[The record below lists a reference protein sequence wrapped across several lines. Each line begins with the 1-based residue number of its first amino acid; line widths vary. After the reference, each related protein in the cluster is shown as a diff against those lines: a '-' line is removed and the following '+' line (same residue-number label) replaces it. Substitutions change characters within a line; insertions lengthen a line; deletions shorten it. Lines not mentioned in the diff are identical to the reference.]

1 MPMKTHNLEIEH
13 FLSWPTSPFKTFYS
27 APHPPFTLVEDW
39 EKLQGVFIDPG
50 LLSLTNWPF
59 VLLSFLSHAKS
70 WRYIIYYKTS
80 IWRQIEFVALK
91 ILKQRWFWDEL
102 RLPWWLSGK
111 ESTCQWRRCRFD
123 PWVGMIPWRGKWKPT
138 TVFLPGKSHGQRS
151 LGGHSP
157 WGCKEFDTS

>member
-1 MPMKTHNLEIEH
+1 M
-13 FLSWPTSPFKTFYS
+13 
-27 APHPPFTLVEDW
+27 EDW

-80 IWRQIEFVALK
+80 FCLK
-91 ILKQRWFWDEL
+91 ADRICGSKNSETEMVLRWTKAHQA
-102 RLPWWLSGK
+102 LPWWLSGK

-123 PWVGMIPWRGKWKPT
+123 PWVGMIPWRGKWQPT
-138 TVFLPGKSHGQRS
+138 PVFLPGESHGQRS
-151 LGGHSP
+151 LESYSP
-157 WGCKEFDTS
+157 WGHKELDTTEQLNNNKADRTLLKRML

>member
-1 MPMKTHNLEIEH
+1 M
-13 FLSWPTSPFKTFYS
+13 
-27 APHPPFTLVEDW
+27 EDW

-80 IWRQIEFVALK
+80 FCLK
-91 ILKQRWFWDEL
+91 ADRICGSKNSETEMVLRWTKAHQA
-102 RLPWWLSGK
+102 LPWWLSGK

-123 PWVGMIPWRGKWKPT
+123 PWVGMIPWRGKWQPT
-138 TVFLPGKSHGQRS
+138 PVFLPGKSHGQRS
-151 LGGHSP
+151 LGATDHGLAKSQMTEWCTQKLANEGHRTNQATI
-157 WGCKEFDTS
+157 CYK